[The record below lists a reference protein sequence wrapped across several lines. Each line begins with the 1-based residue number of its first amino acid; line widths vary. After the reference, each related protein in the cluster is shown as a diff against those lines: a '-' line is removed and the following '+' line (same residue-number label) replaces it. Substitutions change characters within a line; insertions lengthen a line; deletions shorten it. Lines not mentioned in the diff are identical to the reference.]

1 MPESKIEDLVVLLP
15 GITGSVLQKD
25 GEDIW
30 AISGQAIF
38 NALTSMGD
46 SINKIRL
53 QGEDPPLSELLNM
66 DEKKLEDAG
75 DGVRAARLMNDIH
88 GILGFWK
95 VDGYS
100 KISRQIC
107 RNLNMIPGSLHGT
120 EPANFFEFP
129 YDWRRDNR
137 VAAVR
142 LKKLIDRQLPL
153 WRERSGAGNAKV
165 ILIGHSMGGI
175 VSRYYLE
182 VLEGWR
188 DCKALIT
195 LGTPYRGSVN
205 AVNFLANG
213 YKKLFIDAT
222 EVLRSCT
229 SVYQLLPIYKMLKIG
244 DEYQRIAE
252 TDGLPEGLAK
262 DRAGRALAFHREIE
276 EAVKKRPA
284 GAYPIIPIVGIC
296 QPTLQSAVLE
306 GGAVKALE
314 SMPEG
319 EDDRLE
325 GGDGTVP
332 GVSAIPIELSES
344 YHETYFA
351 EQHGSLQNNDHVLTD
366 LLRRMSHMQ
375 TGLKLAAFRDSI
387 AVLPAIGIKVDD
399 LYLKNEP
406 VVIKAK
412 LAGVRRDVPPIARI
426 EPAGQREKTVQ
437 AQFREGQDGWE
448 LTLEKPMPGLY
459 RVEVSLSKTGP
470 GAPSPVHGI
479 FEVAG

>member
-1 MPESKIEDLVVLLP
+1 MPEMKIKDMVVLLP

-25 GEDIW
+25 GKDAW

-38 NALTSMGD
+38 NALTSLGD
-46 SINKIRL
+46 SIKKIRL
-53 QGEDPPLSELLNM
+53 QGEDPPLNELLNM

-75 DGVRAARLMNDIH
+75 DGVRATRLMTDFH

-100 KISRQIC
+100 KIARQISAVL
-107 RNLNMIPGSLHGT
+107 NLIPGSHYGT
-120 EPANFFEFP
+120 EPANFFEFA

-142 LKKLIDRQLPL
+142 LKRLIDRRLPL
-153 WRERSGAGNAKV
+153 WREHSGARYAKV

-195 LGTPYRGSVN
+195 FGTPYRGSVN

-213 YKKLFIDAT
+213 YKELFIDAT

-229 SVYQLLPIYKMLKIG
+229 SVYQLLPIYKMLKAG
-244 DEYQRIAE
+244 GEYRRIAE
-252 TDGLPEGLAK
+252 TDGLPEGLNK
-262 DRAGRALAFHREIE
+262 DRAGSALAFHREIE
-276 EAVKKRPA
+276 GAIKKRAP

-332 GVSAIPIELSES
+332 GVSAIPIELSEE

-366 LLRRMSHMQ
+366 LLKRMSHMQ
-375 TGLKLAAFRDSI
+375 AGLKLAGIREDTGE
-387 AVLPAIGIKVDD
+387 LPAISLSVDD
-399 LYLKNEP
+399 VYLKNEP
-406 VVIKAK
+406 VMIKAK
-412 LAGVRRDVPPIARI
+412 LLGVQRDVPLVARI
-426 EPAGQREKTVQ
+426 EPAGQREKT
-437 AQFREGQDGWE
+437 AQTTFKKGQDCWE
-448 LTLEKPMPGLY
+448 LSLENPKPGLY
-459 RVEVSLSKTGP
+459 RVEVSQGEAGP
-470 GAPSPVHGI
+470 GAPTPVHGI